1 MSNNFFIKMHFLE
14 SPTKPH
20 RLYTQ
25 SKRVCIRWPSWGFRV
40 TPPETPGLTPL
51 KPHETP
57 SLKCPQTRINTIEA
71 PKTPKNPDR
80 QISGFR

>member
-1 MSNNFFIKMHFLE
+1 M
-14 SPTKPH
+14 KPH
-20 RLYTQ
+20 AFYTQ
-25 SKRVCIRWPSWGFRV
+25 PKRVCIRGPSRGFPV

-57 SLKCPQTRINTIEA
+57 SSKYAQTRINTSET

-80 QISGFR
+80 QISGFG